1 VAISHDGG
9 LIASGD
15 LSGTV
20 NIYDARSG
28 EKSKIQSLSGH
39 DARINDLRFSPND
52 QRLASASYDGR
63 IQLWDVD
70 NFNDQPIVLEDHSSW
85 VWAMAFSPDSKYL
98 ISGCVDRLIRKYPTH
113 AYEMAQEMC
122 SKVSRNISKKEWD
135 AYVGEDIPYRKTC
148 AELPPGEGVIILN
161 ENSN

>member
-1 VAISHDGG
+1 M
-9 LIASGD
+9 
-15 LSGTV
+15 
-20 NIYDARSG
+20 
-28 EKSKIQSLSGH
+28 
-39 DARINDLRFSPND
+39 
-52 QRLASASYDGR
+52 
-63 IQLWDVD
+63 
-70 NFNDQPIVLEDHSSW
+70 NDQPIVLEDHSSW